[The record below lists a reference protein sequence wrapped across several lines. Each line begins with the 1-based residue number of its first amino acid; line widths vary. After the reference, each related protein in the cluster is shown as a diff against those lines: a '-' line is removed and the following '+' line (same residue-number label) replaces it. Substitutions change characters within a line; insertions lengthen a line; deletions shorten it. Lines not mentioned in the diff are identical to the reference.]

1 MAFAFDAQPFDL
13 YAEHCRQ
20 VVQETVVR
28 QPLAQG
34 YQQAVPV
41 GGNADAERFAFRERM
56 AKDHRLRLRLLA
68 TAVAQRVGQL
78 RGQPWQAWLP
88 GRQGVGN
95 DEVEA
100 APHVLAEALQQRR
113 QAQSLHAQPGAF
125 VYPGQGVAALVFVFL
140 SRIDDGPGHGGE
152 RDAVVGENQRKAQ
165 GLGRLAQGIEVAR
178 GFHVLADHHACQA
191 GLGQSSDVTPLP
203 LGVARYAQPGGHQ
216 QVTLAEPFGGVVEFA
231 DMRPANRAVEAAG
244 SAQQART
251 EFGEGDQVADALRHV
266 QETPGMGLQ
275 CNRPGRRQRALS
287 PTGGQHPQCRGDRVD
302 PAGGEH

>member
-1 MAFAFDAQPFDL
+1 MLSASPSASGWRRTIGCGSA
-13 YAEHCRQ
+13 CSR
-20 VVQETVVR
+20 R
-28 QPLAQG
+28 
-34 YQQAVPV
+34 
-41 GGNADAERFAFRERM
+41 
-56 AKDHRLRLRLLA
+56 RLRSA
-68 TAVAQRVGQL
+68 SANSAGSS
-78 RGQPWQAWLP
+78 WQAWLP

-113 QAQSLHAQPGAF
+113 QAQSLHAQSGAF

-140 SRIDDGPGHGGE
+140 PRIDDGPGHGGE
-152 RDAVVGENQRKAQ
+152 RDAVVGENQREAQ

-203 LGVARYAQPGGHQ
+203 LGLARYAQPGGHQ

-244 SAQQART
+244 SAQQA
-251 EFGEGDQVADALRHV
+251 
-266 QETPGMGLQ
+266 
-275 CNRPGRRQRALS
+275 
-287 PTGGQHPQCRGDRVD
+287 
-302 PAGGEH
+302 